1 MAGIGFE
8 LRKLMKRD
16 SYFALLQA
24 YTYAGVISSGPWVL
38 SIIAVLTIG
47 FISLPIVIPPS
58 LVADFQTSVTNLI
71 AASLIFT
78 GLFQLAFTRY
88 AADRIF
94 EKEHFRLLPNL
105 NGVLLLVTGIGG
117 SLGYPFAILLF
128 PESSLAFRLMF
139 AATFVVLSCVWICA
153 ILLSGL
159 KAYKAILLN
168 FASGYGVT
176 VVLAAFLRPWKLDG
190 LTLAFLAGQFVLLM
204 GMLYVL
210 FHNYPARQFIE
221 FDFLDKGRVHRSLI
235 FSGFFYNLGL
245 WIDKY
250 VFWFHPATGVNGIG
264 PLHTSIVYDLPVFL
278 AYLSII
284 PGMAVFLVRMETD
297 FVEYYDRF
305 YDAVREGG
313 SFTQICAMKD
323 EMVCM
328 AREGI
333 YDIIKIQAIATIL
346 VYLLGGKAFAVLGLS
361 PVFLPLLHIHVV
373 GAGFQVVFLGLL
385 NIYYY
390 LDRRERTLF
399 LTSLFAFLN
408 LALSLLSIWLG
419 PFFYGY
425 GFALSLCICIAVGLL
440 LLDRDFRRLE
450 YETFMLR

>member
-8 LRKLMKRD
+8 LRRLMKRD
-16 SYFALLQA
+16 SFFALLQG
-24 YTYAGVISSGPWVL
+24 YSYAGVISSGPWIL

-47 FISLPIVIPPS
+47 FISLPVVIPPS

-88 AADRIF
+88 SADRIF
-94 EKEHFRLLPNL
+94 DKEHSRLLPNL
-105 NGVLLLVTGIGG
+105 NGVILLVTCIGAC
-117 SLGYPFAILLF
+117 LAYPVAILLF
-128 PESSLAFRLMF
+128 PENSLAFRLMF
-139 AATFVVLSCVWICA
+139 AATFVVLSCVWICT

-159 KAYKAILLN
+159 KAYKSILVN
-168 FASGYGVT
+168 FAVGYGIIVI
-176 VVLAAFLRPWKLDG
+176 LAALLRPWKLDG
-190 LTLAFLAGQFVLLM
+190 LMLAFLTGQFVLLQ

-221 FDFLDKGRVHRSLI
+221 FDFLGKGRVHRSLI
-235 FSGFFYNLGL
+235 LSGFCYNLGL

-250 VFWFHPATGVNGIG
+250 VFWFHPATGVPGIG
-264 PLHTSIVYDLPVFL
+264 PLRTSIVYDLPVFL

-313 SFTQICAMKD
+313 SLSQISNMKD
-323 EMVCM
+323 EMVNM

-346 VYLLGGKAFAVLGLS
+346 VYLLGPNLFSALGLS

-373 GAGFQVVFLGLL
+373 GAGFQVVFLGIL

-390 LDRRERTLF
+390 LDRRERTLL
-399 LTSLFAFLN
+399 LTLLFVLLN
-408 LALSLLSIWLG
+408 LVLSLLSIYLG
-419 PFFYGY
+419 PFYYGY
-425 GFALSLCICIAVGLL
+425 GFALSLCICIVVGMV